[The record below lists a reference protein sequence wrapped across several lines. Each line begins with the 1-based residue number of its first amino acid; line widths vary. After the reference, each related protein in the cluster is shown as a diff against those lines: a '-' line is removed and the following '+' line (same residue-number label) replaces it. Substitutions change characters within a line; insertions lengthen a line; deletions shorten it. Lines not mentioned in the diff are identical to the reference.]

1 MDACW
6 QMNAHIHIEK
16 YLFHFYILFT
26 EARTH
31 PDTRT
36 HRASASSNHQS
47 CLFEGS
53 RQRGRDGVKGGLP
66 NKVKNIRDNNNSSTH
81 WSITLFSLPACLP
94 LLGFV
99 SSHFVS
105 VSVSM
110 CVARCR
116 EESRQARHYPG
127 HCLFLWCGHA
137 DLGLKEEVSF
147 VSSKG
152 KT

>member
-26 EARTH
+26 EAHTH

-47 CLFEGS
+47 CLFEGW

-110 CVARCR
+110 CVLHVAGKKVN
-116 EESRQARHYPG
+116 RQGTIQATA
-127 HCLFLWCGHA
+127 F
-137 DLGLKEEVSF
+137 F
-147 VSSKG
+147 F
-152 KT
+152 